1 MKELTK
7 KLKKVKSVER
17 VSEMSGAQMPMTLK
31 FFNYYLAPAT
41 EATALEFQGN
51 MMPLSYFDGKTGYT
65 SAPMAGKKDMTAEE
79 IAKKQK
85 ESGLFQEL
93 NYATNST
100 NYSLEGIQNENDTEY
115 YVVKI
120 VDGETE
126 SYDYFNRKTFLKE
139 KSLTIT
145 KEGDKTNESTQVF
158 GDYKEVNGLLFPH
171 SLSMNMGPMILSGK
185 VVKVEVNGKPDMKL
199 FKK

>member
-1 MKELTK
+1 
-7 KLKKVKSVER
+7 
-17 VSEMSGAQMPMTLK
+17 
-31 FFNYYLAPAT
+31 
-41 EATALEFQGN
+41 
-51 MMPLSYFDGKTGYT
+51 
-65 SAPMAGKKDMTAEE
+65 
-79 IAKKQK
+79 
-85 ESGLFQEL
+85 
-93 NYATNST
+93 
-100 NYSLEGIQNENDTEY
+100 
-115 YVVKI
+115 
-120 VDGETE
+120 
-126 SYDYFNRKTFLKE
+126 RKTFLKE